1 MSVNTLIEPLTRS
14 LKDLG
19 DKAERL
25 KDKLTTEE
33 ATKMALV
40 VPFLQALGYDTSDP
54 TEVVPEFI
62 ADVGIKKGEKIDY
75 AIMRDGQ
82 PILIIECKHWKE
94 KLDVHHSQ
102 LYRYF
107 NTLPTRFAILTNGLQ
122 YRFFADTSEP
132 NKMDADPFLEIT
144 ITELREIYVKE
155 IVKFHKSIFS
165 ENDILTTANELKYTT
180 AIKQFLSEK
189 VLKPSSDFMSF
200 VLKDIHTG
208 KVTQKVIEQYT
219 PIFETAWQQLTGD
232 IVTGRLQNA
241 LKAENTL
248 SPPPTPV
255 ETVVAEPETEESKVV
270 TTAEEL
276 EAFYIV
282 KSILRGRLEAERI
295 YYRDNATYFS
305 VIIDNNNRKPICRL
319 YFNNAKKQL
328 GIIGD
333 DKKESKYVLERLDD
347 LYKFA
352 DSLIEQALKYA

>member
-1 MSVNTLIEPLTRS
+1 MAENLIEQLTRS
-14 LKDLG
+14 LKELG

-40 VPFLQALGYDTSDP
+40 VPFLQALGFDTSDP

-122 YRFFADTSEP
+122 YRFFADTAEP
-132 NKMDADPFLEIT
+132 NKMDVEPFLEIT

-155 IVKFHKSIFS
+155 IAKFHKSNFS
-165 ENDILTTANELKYTT
+165 ESEILTTANELRYTT
-180 AIKQFLSEK
+180 AVKLFLSEK

-200 VLKDIHTG
+200 VLKDIHSG

-232 IVTGRLQNA
+232 IVTGRLQHA

-248 SPPPTPV
+248 APPPTPV
-255 ETVVAEPETEESKVV
+255 ETVTAEPETEESKVV

-282 KSILRGRLEAERI
+282 KSILRGRMEAERI
-295 YYRDNATYFS
+295 FYRDNATYFS

-319 YFNNAKKQL
+319 YFNTAKKQL

-347 LYKFA
+347 LFKFA
-352 DSLIEQALKYA
+352 DTLVDQAIKYA